1 MTGLEMLLDLSTIPP
16 FLLLLLLLLLLTLAL
31 TLVLLCLTQKR
42 AALKWK

>member
-1 MTGLEMLLDLSTIPP
+1 MTGLGMLLDLSTMPP